1 MGSQTTTITSGSN
14 LHDGT
19 WHNVSITRTGLS
31 VQLIVDKVVLNHTYS
46 GPHFTLEYTSSD
58 LYAAGRP
65 DNNGAVT
72 EGYNGCIQDIRLDY
86 TSLPISG
93 NSSYVNVSFV
103 GDYPEI
109 GCQVGPCWPNPCHTG
124 TCSEITTDVYLCT
137 CPNGETRTSPCE
149 PDRGN
154 VPFGPIAIAIA
165 MAVFVIILLTVLI
178 IGLVLI
184 ARYAKRNKKYP
195 ITNLSNNQLNHF
207 EVHANV
213 FTYDDDGGGEE
224 DTNID
229 HLNELNLLPK
239 PEVDSASKLSQTI
252 STLERPRK
260 SDKMTFNATPPTIKN
275 TPPISGVTPP
285 VRGTP
290 SSLKQPIIVPLSKGI
305 PTLPQTSYIIET
317 PPLPRPKTPPRAS
330 TPDINTAIEQK
341 VIFANNYITS
351 IDSVHVYS
359 DEGLASSTGSLS
371 TLCSSTDG
379 EPYTIAILRA
389 AGPEFQHIADLLEPV
404 YMTDESDSGMY

>member
-1 MGSQTTTITSGSN
+1 MGSQTTTVTSGNN
-14 LHDGT
+14 LHNGV
-19 WHNVSITRTGLS
+19 WHKVSITRIGLS
-31 VQLIVDKVVLNHTYS
+31 VQLIVDNIVLNHTHS
-46 GPHFTLEYTSSD
+46 GAHFTLEYASNN
-58 LYAAGRP
+58 LYLAGQP

-72 EGYNGCIQDIRLDY
+72 EGYNGCIQDIRLDH
-86 TSLPISG
+86 TSLPILGS
-93 NSSYVNVSFV
+93 NNFVNVSYV
-103 GDYPEI
+103 GDNPEK

-124 TCSEITTDVYLCT
+124 NCSEVTTDVYLCT
-137 CPNGETRTSPCE
+137 CPNGETKTSPCE

-178 IGLVLI
+178 IGLVVI
-184 ARYAKRNKKYP
+184 ARYARRNKKYP
-195 ITNLSNNQLNHF
+195 VRSPSNNRLNHF

-224 DTNID
+224 DTPID
-229 HLNELNLLPK
+229 QYNELNVLPE
-239 PEVDSASKLSQTI
+239 PEVDSTTKLSQSI
-252 STLERPRK
+252 STLERVQK
-260 SDKMTFNATPPTIKN
+260 SDKMTFGTIPPTKN
-275 TPPISGVTPP
+275 TPPISGTTPP

-290 SSLKQPIIVPLSKGI
+290 SSSKQPIIVPLTKGI
-305 PTLPQTSYIIET
+305 PTLPQSSPIIGT

-341 VIFANNYITS
+341 VNYANNCIPS
-351 IDSVHVYS
+351 IDSVLVYS

-371 TLCSSTDG
+371 TLCSSTNG
-379 EPYTIAILRA
+379 EPYTIAMLRA

-404 YMTDESDSGMY
+404 YMTDESDSGMD

>member
-1 MGSQTTTITSGSN
+1 MGSQTTTVTSGSN
-14 LHDGT
+14 LHNGV

-31 VQLIVDKVVLNHTYS
+31 VQLIVDNVVLNHTHS
-46 GPHFTLEYTSSD
+46 DPHFTLEYTSNN
-58 LYAAGRP
+58 LYVAGRP

-72 EGYNGCIQDIRLDY
+72 EGYNGCVQDIRLDY
-86 TSLPISG
+86 ISLPISG
-93 NSSYVNVSFV
+93 SNSYVNVSYV
-103 GDYPEI
+103 GDNPEK

-124 TCSEITTDVYLCT
+124 NCSEITTDVYLCT

-154 VPFGPIAIAIA
+154 VPFGPIAITIA
-165 MAVFVIILLTVLI
+165 MAVFIVILLTVLI

-195 ITNLSNNQLNHF
+195 ITNPSNNQLNNY

-224 DTNID
+224 DTHID
-229 HLNELNLLPK
+229 RNYELNPLPK
-239 PEVDSASKLSQTI
+239 PEVDSGSKLSQAI
-252 STLERPRK
+252 STLERVQK
-260 SDKMTFNATPPTIKN
+260 SDKMTFNTIPPTIKN
-275 TPPISGVTPP
+275 TPPISGTTPP

-290 SSLKQPIIVPLSKGI
+290 SSLKQPIIIPLSKPI
-305 PTLPQTSYIIET
+305 LPQTSSIIDT

-330 TPDINTAIEQK
+330 TPDIDAFIEQE
-341 VIFANNYITS
+341 VNYANNYITS

-371 TLCSSTDG
+371 TLCSSTNG
-379 EPYTIAILRA
+379 EPYTIATLRA

-404 YMTDESDSGMY
+404 YMTNESDSGMD